1 MERYFRSPGV
11 SLENLAA
18 ELGLSVSRT
27 SQLLRREFGRTFPEL
42 LNRYRLDCAAGILER
57 SLLTVDEVAKMAGYR
72 SANYLHR
79 QFLKRFRM
87 TPEEWR
93 RRSGKDRVRF

>member
-1 MERYFRSPGV
+1 MQRMLKV
-11 SLENLAA
+11 N
-18 ELGLSVSRT
+18 GLV
-27 SQLLRREFGRTFPEL
+27 
-42 LNRYRLDCAAGILER
+42 C
-57 SLLTVDEVAKMAGYR
+57 VAKMAGYR